1 MNTISRYKVT
11 VDGITYHVQ
20 VEDETGEVAAIN
32 RGDEQP
38 AGNGQQRQ
46 PIEVRTHLPGNI
58 YEVLCAKGDRVKK
71 GETVVILEAMK
82 MESPIYATEEGV
94 IHSVEVSKGQTV
106 KAGQVLVVIA

>member
-20 VEDETGEVAAIN
+20 VEDETGEVASVN
-32 RGDEQP
+32 RADQH
-38 AGNGQQRQ
+38 AGGGQKRQ

-58 YEVLCAKGDRVKK
+58 YEVLCAEGDRVKK

-82 MESPIYATEEGV
+82 MESPIYATEDGV
-94 IHSVEVSKGQTV
+94 VQSIAVSKGQTV
-106 KAGQVLVVIA
+106 KAGQVLIVIA

>member
-20 VEDETGEVAAIN
+20 VEDESGEVASVN
-32 RGDEQP
+32 RAEEQE
-38 AGNGQQRQ
+38 GNGLLRQ
-46 PIEVRTHLPGNI
+46 PIELRTHLPGNI
-58 YEVLCAKGDRVKK
+58 YEVLCAEGDRVKK

-82 MESPIYATEEGV
+82 MESPIYATEDGV
-94 IHSVEVSKGQTV
+94 VKSVEVSKGQTV